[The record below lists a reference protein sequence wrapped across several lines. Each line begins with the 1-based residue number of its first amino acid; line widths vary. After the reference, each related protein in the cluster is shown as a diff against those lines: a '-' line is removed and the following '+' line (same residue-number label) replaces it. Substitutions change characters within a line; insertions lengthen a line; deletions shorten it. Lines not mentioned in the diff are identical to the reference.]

1 MRVGAGP
8 RRSRSVRTAPGCRR
22 HDAGCLTTATSDPI
36 SAFYALCRYAVSL
49 AAGFSC
55 TPSSPLVQEFK
66 NTPRRDATPR
76 RAREDSASRR
86 RCDLRTAARRRGA
99 PPQTR
104 QISMA
109 ASPALA
115 PTSSRSVKQVVTRSA
130 ARPSHIAAGSGR
142 EQWRNAHDIQL
153 ATLSPAS
160 RPLTAA
166 ASIGLAWACR

>member
-8 RRSRSVRTAPGCRR
+8 RRSRSVRTAPVYRR

-76 RAREDSASRR
+76 RACGVRISASRR

-166 ASIGLAWACR
+166 ASIGLA

>member
-8 RRSRSVRTAPGCRR
+8 RRSRSVRGPPQCRG

-55 TPSSPLVQEFK
+55 TRILAAGATK
-66 NTPRRDATPR
+66 NTPRRDASTR
-76 RAREDSASRR
+76 RGRIARPAA
-86 RCDLRTAARRRGA
+86 CDLRTAARRRGA